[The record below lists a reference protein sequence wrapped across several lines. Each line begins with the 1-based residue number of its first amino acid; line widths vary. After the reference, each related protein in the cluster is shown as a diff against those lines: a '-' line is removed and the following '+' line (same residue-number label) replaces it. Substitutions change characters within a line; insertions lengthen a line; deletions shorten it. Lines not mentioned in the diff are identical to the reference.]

1 MLSLI
6 MVIIPLTATA
16 EVGGTTSPI
25 FSDMP
30 EDWSTEALQNA
41 IGNGLLTG
49 FDGKVMPKDN
59 LTRAQMA
66 TIINRAF
73 GATEKASLEGFADV
87 NSGDWF
93 YDEMAKAVQMKTFKG
108 EGNKLNPNTPITRTE
123 AFVVIARALKLE
135 SSSVIP
141 AGFNDLANIPE
152 WAKGELYAL
161 INAGY
166 IAGSNGYINPLNNI
180 SRAEFAKVMDNIFK
194 AYIKEAGEYTEVESG
209 NLVVNVP
216 GVTLKDLTISGDLI
230 VADGV
235 GHGDLI
241 LDNVNISGR
250 MVVRGGGENSII
262 IKGGSKVA
270 SLIVSRVD
278 GAVRIL
284 TEDGAIVEAIYIDD
298 GEDKVIIEGP
308 IGQLEISTDV
318 PVILVNSNIESVTV
332 SAPNAELTIDE
343 GSKVESL
350 VVSEISENSK
360 ISVEGNVASANVEA
374 PKATIEGNGEVK
386 EVLVTSTSKDTSITT
401 PSTKITT
408 EEGATNVTGTG
419 GVLIP
424 EGTTANNDK
433 DTSKPAVVEPTKPED
448 KPSTGGSSGGSGGS
462 GGGSG
467 SGDSG
472 DTTKPRVT
480 EAKYMLNGVTKDLIA
495 DKYVIEVPA
504 KLNTLADLLIKIEE
518 NSKITVTTTDD
529 INSVNVQNVLI
540 ENSLNTL
547 TPVNG
552 TATLDLSSVT
562 SLLSYLDFSIYEVG
576 TIKSIYVTLTDAS
589 GNSTSFTLIIKVIA
603 A

>member
-1 MLSLI
+1 MKKLMILVLSLVLI
-6 MVIIPLTATA
+6 LVPMTATA
-16 EVGGTTSPI
+16 EVGGTTTPV
-25 FSDMP
+25 FSDIP
-30 EDWSTEALQNA
+30 SDWSTEALQNA
-41 IGNGLLTG
+41 IENGLLTG
-49 FDGKVMPKDN
+49 FDGKIMPKDN

-73 GATEKASLEGFADV
+73 GSTEKASLEMFSDI
-87 NSGDWF
+87 NIGDWF

-108 EGNKLNPNTPITRTE
+108 EGSKLNPNTPITRTE

-135 SSSVIP
+135 NSSVAP
-141 AGFNDLANIPE
+141 TGFNDLASIPE

-161 INAGY
+161 INAEY

-262 IKGGSKVA
+262 IKAGSKVA

-332 SAPNAELTIDE
+332 NAPNAELTIDE

-350 VVSEISENSK
+350 VVSKISQNSK

-433 DTSKPAVVEPTKPED
+433 DTSKPAVVEPTKPEE
-448 KPSTGGSSGGSGGS
+448 KPSSGGSGG
-462 GGGSG
+462 GGGTPALILESATMTG
-467 SGDSG
+467 A
-472 DTTKPRVT
+472 TV
-480 EAKYMLNGVTKDLIA
+480 AKDG
-495 DKYVIEVPA
+495 
-504 KLNTLADLLIKIEE
+504 NT
-518 NSKITVTTTDD
+518 
-529 INSVNVQNVLI
+529 VNVSFIYGVPGTI
-540 ENSLNTL
+540 
-547 TPVNG
+547 
-552 TATLDLSSVT
+552 TATFNKPVT
-562 SLLSYLDFSIYEVG
+562 ITSISTNQVNEIEIGDQSLIDIILGNVS
-576 TIKSIYVTLTDAS
+576 AS
-589 GNSTSFTLIIKVIA
+589 GNTISINVSTSITEEYLSTFGDIVTVTVKAGSESLPITINLSGSN
-603 A
+603 

>member
-1 MLSLI
+1 MKKLMILMLSLI

-16 EVGGTTSPI
+16 EVGGTTNPV

-30 EDWSTEALQNA
+30 EDWSTQALQNA
-41 IGNGLLTG
+41 IENGLLTG
-49 FDGKVMPKDN
+49 FDGKIMPKDK

-73 GATEKASLEGFADV
+73 GATQKASLEGFADV
-87 NSGDWF
+87 NIGDWF

-448 KPSTGGSSGGSGGS
+448 KPSTGGS
-462 GGGSG
+462 GGGGGTPALILESATMTG
-467 SGDSG
+467 A
-472 DTTKPRVT
+472 TV
-480 EAKYMLNGVTKDLIA
+480 AKDG
-495 DKYVIEVPA
+495 
-504 KLNTLADLLIKIEE
+504 NT
-518 NSKITVTTTDD
+518 
-529 INSVNVQNVLI
+529 VNVSFIYGVPGTI
-540 ENSLNTL
+540 
-547 TPVNG
+547 
-552 TATLDLSSVT
+552 TATFNKPVT
-562 SLLSYLDFSIYEVG
+562 ITSISTNQVNEIEIGDQSLIDIILGNVS
-576 TIKSIYVTLTDAS
+576 AS
-589 GNSTSFTLIIKVIA
+589 GNTISINVSTSITEEYLSTFGDIVTVTVKAGSESLPITINLSGSN
-603 A
+603 